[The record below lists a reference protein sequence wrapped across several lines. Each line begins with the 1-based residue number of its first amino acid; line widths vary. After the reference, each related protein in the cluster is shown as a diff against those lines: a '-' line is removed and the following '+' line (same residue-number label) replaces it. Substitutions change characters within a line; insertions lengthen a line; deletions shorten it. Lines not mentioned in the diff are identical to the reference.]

1 MMCPLYRVAR
11 VVPRLGVLLLL
22 ICQLAYSA
30 HGVIRDGG
38 IDPANLGKGDWIY
51 QLHHAVA
58 QCNGNVPSVTDVPSL
73 MAHLKQ
79 QGMRHIIVKA
89 GTGAALFSTPG
100 FSPQFTTSLVNAA
113 HNAGLKIFGY
123 TRSDGLDIPGESA
136 LADWVFNQGAD
147 GFVFDAEIEWEAH
160 NLPNNTTKA
169 IQLCSMVRSNWPN
182 KFLAHAP
189 FPYIS
194 VHSSFPYK
202 EFGYYCDAVMPQVY
216 FIQIGVTPTECV
228 NKMNTDFR
236 YWQNGLSGQWRNSI
250 KPIVPLGQGWHGD
263 GTITPALITEF
274 VTAVKNVANPATAG
288 GFKGVNY
295 WVCELHPAAI
305 WPSIATN
312 EITVWTN
319 APVIANVSAVNIN
332 STSATITWTTDQ
344 SSDSVVEYG
353 LDTSYGTSV
362 TNSTPAYI
370 HTVNLTGLTPYTT
383 YYYRVKSANANNQ
396 TGVSDINVFAT
407 TAVTAPDVTVESYL
421 PSGSLNSN
429 PPYTDAGFVAF
440 STCKSSAPGLTGP
453 AKVQYATGGGGIPSV
468 TVRPTLPIAGGTYE
482 VYVTHCAT
490 SCSADLV
497 ASITQ
502 VSCSGL
508 PATTPV
514 FQSSYANTWGYV
526 GQMTLA
532 AGVTV
537 PTITFTKSGGTL
549 GASSRMYSDGYKF
562 VYVPPP
568 PIAPAIVTQPV
579 ATQTNLQGST
589 ATFSVVASG
598 SPPLCYQWRFNG
610 ANITNAILYTY
621 TRNNVQPADAGTYTV
636 VITNA
641 AGSVTSSASIL
652 TVVLPARIVAQPTDV
667 TVGIGMPAQF
677 NVTASGTAP
686 LSYQWE
692 FNGTNIDGATTT
704 SLTIPSAQAA
714 DAGQYA
720 VVVSNPYDDVI
731 SSIATLTVMDPF
743 IVTQPQNQSVAAGAT
758 ASFTVSAVGSPTVS
772 YQWLKEGV
780 ALLDDGRISGTKTP
794 TLTVANAQTMDM
806 GSYSVVV
813 SNLNGQVVSSNATLL
828 GQFPPFFV
836 TQPASQKV
844 VAGSS
849 ALLTATVVGP
859 GPFTYQWRQ
868 GGTNLAD
875 GGKINGATTVTLVVT
890 NMQIGE
896 CGNYSLVV
904 SNAHGSTTSSN
915 ALVGLWPL
923 AAWGRNNYTQADI
936 SPGLNSVQAVAA
948 GFYHS
953 LALRT
958 DGLVAAWGAGMTNS
972 GTTPNLGQA
981 VVPENLSNVA
991 GVAAGYYH
999 SLALRSNGTL
1009 AAWGAGTNNTGSS
1022 PHYGQAIVPGSLGDV
1037 VAVAAGGYHS
1047 LALKSD
1053 GTVEA
1058 WGAGTTSSSNPH
1070 YGQAIVPNGLS
1081 NVTSVAAGAFHS
1093 LALKTDGTLAA
1104 WGAGTANTGST
1115 PHYGQAMVPN
1125 GLSNVMMA
1133 AAGGYHSLAL
1143 KSDGT
1148 VVAWGDNGYG
1158 QTNVPAGLTNAV
1170 AIGVGRYCSLALKA
1184 DGTLVAWGDNTYGQ
1198 TNVPNTV
1205 ANVIGVSSCGYHNLA
1220 LENDGSPYITVQP
1233 LGRTATANASVSLS
1247 VKAAGVQPLSYQ
1259 WRRNGANVD
1268 GATGASL
1275 DLAGVQSPDSGS
1287 YSVVVTNALGG
1298 VTSATVL
1305 LTVIAPPAI
1314 TEHPQSLAVNEGS
1327 NATFTV
1333 TAAGAPPLS
1342 YQWVFDGANI
1352 AGATDSSYTRYNV
1365 QAQHAGTYA
1374 VVVTNTM
1381 GSVTSSNAV
1390 LAINVPPTIT
1400 AQPQNATATAGSDV
1414 TFTVIAT
1421 GTAPLS
1427 YQWVFAGINIPGATG
1442 SSYTRA
1448 SVQPADAG
1456 TYAVIVSNVAGS
1468 VTSSNA
1474 TLAVNVPPAITGQP
1488 QSVTAAAGSNVTFT
1502 VVATGTAPL
1511 DYQWRFNGTNLAAAT
1526 ASAYTCWN
1534 AQAENA
1540 GSYSVVVSNIAGTV
1554 DSADAVL
1561 TVTQAVPL
1569 QIDAITLVPGGQ
1581 ILLHVSGAPDHYAVE
1596 ATTNLVDWV
1605 ELTNLTTTGNT
1616 FDYLDADTNLAQRFY
1631 RVRQM
1636 P

>member
-1 MMCPLYRVAR
+1 
-11 VVPRLGVLLLL
+11 
-22 ICQLAYSA
+22 
-30 HGVIRDGG
+30 
-38 IDPANLGKGDWIY
+38 
-51 QLHHAVA
+51 
-58 QCNGNVPSVTDVPSL
+58 
-73 MAHLKQ
+73 
-79 QGMRHIIVKA
+79 
-89 GTGAALFSTPG
+89 
-100 FSPQFTTSLVNAA
+100 
-113 HNAGLKIFGY
+113 
-123 TRSDGLDIPGESA
+123 
-136 LADWVFNQGAD
+136 
-147 GFVFDAEIEWEAH
+147 
-160 NLPNNTTKA
+160 
-169 IQLCSMVRSNWPN
+169 
-182 KFLAHAP
+182 
-189 FPYIS
+189 
-194 VHSSFPYK
+194 
-202 EFGYYCDAVMPQVY
+202 
-216 FIQIGVTPTECV
+216 
-228 NKMNTDFR
+228 
-236 YWQNGLSGQWRNSI
+236 
-250 KPIVPLGQGWHGD
+250 
-263 GTITPALITEF
+263 
-274 VTAVKNVANPATAG
+274 
-288 GFKGVNY
+288 
-295 WVCELHPAAI
+295 VCELHPAAI

-312 EITVWTN
+312 EITLWTK

-370 HTVNLTGLTPYTT
+370 HTVSLTGLTPYTT
-383 YYYRVKSANANNQ
+383 YYYRVKSKNANNQ

-407 TAVTAPDVTVESYL
+407 TAVTAPDKIVESYL
-421 PSGSLNSN
+421 PGPTLNFN
-429 PPYTDAGFVAF
+429 PPYTDAGFVSSP
-440 STCKSSAPGLTGP
+440 STCKSSAPGLNG
-453 AKVQYATGGGGIPSV
+453 VQAVRYATGGGGIPSV

-502 VSCSGL
+502 ISCSGL

-514 FQSSYANTWGYV
+514 FQSSYGNTWGYV

-549 GASSRMYSDGYKF
+549 SGGSRMYSDGYKF

-568 PIAPAIVTQPV
+568 PIGPAIVTQPV

-610 ANITNAILYTY
+610 VNITNAVLYTY

-641 AGSVTSSASIL
+641 AGSVTSSPSVL
-652 TVVLPARIVAQPTDV
+652 TVALPARIVAQPADV
-667 TVGIGMPAQF
+667 TIGIGMPAQF

-704 SLTIPSAQAA
+704 SLTIPNAQAA

-743 IVTQPQNQSVAAGAT
+743 IVTHPQSQSVAAGAT

-772 YQWLKEGV
+772 YRWRKEGV
-780 ALLDDGRISGTKTP
+780 ALFDDGRISGTATP

-844 VAGSS
+844 VAGS
-849 ALLTATVVGP
+849 AAVLTATVVGP
-859 GPFTYQWRQ
+859 EPRTYQWRQ

-875 GGKINGATTVTLVVT
+875 GGKISGATTATLVVS

-896 CGNYSLVV
+896 CGDYSLVV
-904 SNAHGSTTSSN
+904 SNSHGSTISSN

-958 DGLVAAWGAGMTNS
+958 DGLVAAWGAGVTNS
-972 GTTPNLGQA
+972 GVSPHVGQA
-981 VVPENLSNVA
+981 MVPNNLESVV
-991 GVAAGYYH
+991 GIAAGYYH
-999 SLALRSNGTL
+999 NLAIRSDGTV
-1009 AAWGAGTNNTGSS
+1009 AAWGAGTNNTGIS
-1022 PHYGQAIVPGSLGDV
+1022 PHYGQAMVPGSLSDV

-1047 LALKSD
+1047 LALTSD
-1053 GTVEA
+1053 GAVEA

-1070 YGQAIVPNGLS
+1070 YGQAMIPNGLS
-1081 NVTSVAAGAFHS
+1081 NVTAIAAGCFHS
-1093 LALKTDGTLAA
+1093 LALKADGSVAA
-1104 WGAGTANTGST
+1104 WGAGTTRSSN
-1115 PHYGQAMVPN
+1115 PHCGQAMVPN
-1125 GLSNVMMA
+1125 GLSNVMMV

-1148 VVAWGDNGYG
+1148 VLAWGDNTYG

-1170 AIGVGRYCSLALKA
+1170 AIGVARYCSFALKA
-1184 DGTLVAWGDNTYGQ
+1184 DGTVLAWGDNTYGQ
-1198 TNVPNTV
+1198 TNTPNTV
-1205 ANVIGVSSCGYHNLA
+1205 ANVIGISSCGYHNLA

-1233 LGRTATANASVSLS
+1233 LGRTATAGASVSLS
-1247 VKAAGVQPLSYQ
+1247 VMAAGVQPLSYQ
-1259 WRRNGANVD
+1259 WRRNGADID

-1298 VTSATVL
+1298 VTSATAL

-1314 TEHPQSLAVNEGS
+1314 TQHPQSLAVNEGG

-1342 YQWVFDGANI
+1342 YQWLFDGTDI
-1352 AGATDSSYTRYNV
+1352 AGATDSSYTRSYV

-1374 VVVTNTM
+1374 VVVTNAM
-1381 GSVTSSNAV
+1381 GSVASSNATLTV
-1390 LAINVPPTIT
+1390 NVPPAIT
-1400 AQPQNATATAGSDV
+1400 AQPQNATATAGSDA
-1414 TFTVIAT
+1414 TFTVVAT
-1421 GTAPLS
+1421 GTAPLG
-1427 YQWVFAGINIPGATG
+1427 YQWSFAGTSIPGATD

-1448 SVQPADAG
+1448 NVQPDDAG

-1468 VTSSNA
+1468 LASSDA
-1474 TLAVNVPPAITGQP
+1474 ILTVNVPPAITGQP
-1488 QSVTAAAGSNVTFT
+1488 QSVIAAAGSNVTFT

-1511 DYQWRFNGTNLAAAT
+1511 DYQWRFNGADLAAAT

-1554 DSADAVL
+1554 ASADAVL
-1561 TVTQAVPL
+1561 SFTQAVPL
-1569 QIDAITLVPGGQ
+1569 QIDSITLLTGGQ
-1581 ILLHVSGAPDHYAVE
+1581 VLLQISGAPNRYAIE
-1596 ATTNLVDWV
+1596 ATTNLVDWE

-1616 FDYLDADTNLAQRFY
+1616 FEYLDADPYPAQSFY
-1631 RVRQM
+1631 RVRLV